1 MFEKALQVLERCEK
15 EIPPCNLPHS
25 YVSGSLDMVDA
36 YQLCG
41 RNYEATNIYKQLE
54 KTYNEYLIW
63 EKSK

>member
-1 MFEKALQVLERCEK
+1 
-15 EIPPCNLPHS
+15 
-25 YVSGSLDMVDA
+25 MVDA